1 MLFYSKL
8 NGVSSAPMQQGWP
21 TTSRAVPAWVQ
32 PAGPGKGVP
41 PLHLAFEGLS
51 EGAVSSPRAVGPWTR
66 ERLTHGR
73 KPRKGHQGGRGTGG
87 EAEELGLFV
96 LEKRWLR
103 GPQ

>member
-1 MLFYSKL
+1 VLFYSKL
-8 NGVSSAPMQQGWP
+8 NRVNSAPMQQRWA
-21 TTSRAVPAWVQ
+21 TTSRAVLAQVQ
-32 PAGPGKGVP
+32 PAGPRKWVP
-41 PLHLAFEGLS
+41 PLRLAFEGLS
-51 EGAVSSPRAVGPWTR
+51 EETVGPWTR

-87 EAEELGLFV
+87 EAEELVLFV